1 MRKLILIRHAKS
13 SWDDSFIKDHDRTL
27 SERGLNDA
35 PLVGKF
41 LNKKNIIPDLI
52 LTSTAKRASNT
63 AELILNEIDDK
74 NVKIQYDKNIYLT
87 GPGKII
93 DIISKIEDNIKILL
107 VVGHNPD
114 MQMLVERLTNKHF
127 SHPKFSTA
135 GVAII
140 DFEIESWNEIKAT
153 HGVLEI
159 FITPK
164 MLY

>member
-1 MRKLILIRHAKS
+1 MKKLILIRHAKS

-74 NVKIQYDKNIYLT
+74 NVKIKYDKNIYLT

-93 DIISKIEDNIKILL
+93 DIISNIENDIKILV

-127 SHPKFSTA
+127 PHLKFSTA

-140 DFEIESWNEIKAT
+140 DFEIESWNEIKTT

-159 FITPK
+159 FLTPK